1 MNEGNEK
8 SDNIISQTEKVE
20 GSPEKEETQKDKY
33 LDYELITRRWRVKLY
48 KLNEIGQWD
57 DKGIGNAFCATK
69 KEDNDIVQNKLMMI
83 NEKTEEEMINLDINK
98 DQIEFHNQRGTIMTW
113 RMGGDSGDDNIAMS
127 FQEKEGVAE
136 IVKTILIWEG
146 KDANIE
152 DLYMEFQDDGFLEVS
167 IQNLPNLEKEL
178 NSDMGE
184 QKLNIFIDNLK
195 KDDYSFIMQLGDL
208 LKEEEKKI
216 ENLKTT
222 ISSNLMSS
230 NFSYTGIQYN
240 NEYNQQQIYK
250 NLPMRNIKYIFD
262 IFKNLILIGDKELI
276 EILINDENY
285 LITFGALEYDFET
298 MKSVPHRKYFKDI
311 VKFKNPLNINDDDIL
326 KKIDQNIRLTYLRD
340 TALSRIIDDNSI
352 KTINLILQLNYNDII
367 QFFLNDN
374 NKYLDT
380 LLNQLESK
388 DINVQKESC
397 LFLLEL
403 IECSKNVIQSK
414 ATFNECL
421 FEKGILNIICK
432 ILIENQTD
440 KNDDIYEFIKISLI
454 EIFINILTSIPNLIL
469 DFLKKEEDHQLL
481 KLLINIML
489 YSDKFGLK
497 YEICQIYKTLI
508 EIQMKEQNS
517 DIMEFYDESLTILL
531 KYLNVPMNPNIP
543 HQNKLVISS
552 TKQLIIEILIT
563 WFSLMNFNKQFW
575 IEENKLNEIIYNLL
589 GEDDKT
595 VNLYTIKLLKCLIE
609 STDHFVCDK
618 ILTQKICQNL
628 SNLFNDNI
636 KKHNI
641 LISCIIDFYET
652 LSKSK
657 EKIFIN
663 IMSFNSDF
671 FYQHK
676 KYFNLIILRYE
687 NKELPKKQL
696 INYLTGDYK
705 ENESLL
711 LGEFDYKGMGEY
723 YCDED
728 KDIDFLNKKGI
739 IPDLRVNEKNNDGG
753 NEF

>member
-83 NEKTEEEMINLDINK
+83 NEKNEEEMINLDINK

-326 KKIDQNIRLTYLRD
+326 KKIDQNI
-340 TALSRIIDDNSI
+340 
-352 KTINLILQLNYNDII
+352 KCILEKS
-367 QFFLNDN
+367 
-374 NKYLDT
+374 NKDS
-380 LLNQLESK
+380 N
-388 DINVQKESC
+388 
-397 LFLLEL
+397 
-403 IECSKNVIQSK
+403 CSKN
-414 ATFNECL
+414 L
-421 FEKGILNIICK
+421 FSILN
-432 ILIENQTD
+432 LNSPLSAD
-440 KNDDIYEFIKISLI
+440 MKNFSKR
-454 EIFINILTSIPNLIL
+454 
-469 DFLKKEEDHQLL
+469 
-481 KLLINIML
+481 
-489 YSDKFGLK
+489 
-497 YEICQIYKTLI
+497 
-508 EIQMKEQNS
+508 
-517 DIMEFYDESLTILL
+517 
-531 KYLNVPMNPNIP
+531 
-543 HQNKLVISS
+543 NKN
-552 TKQLIIEILIT
+552 
-563 WFSLMNFNKQFW
+563 W
-575 IEENKLNEIIYNLL
+575 
-589 GEDDKT
+589 
-595 VNLYTIKLLKCLIE
+595 
-609 STDHFVCDK
+609 
-618 ILTQKICQNL
+618 
-628 SNLFNDNI
+628 
-636 KKHNI
+636 
-641 LISCIIDFYET
+641 
-652 LSKSK
+652 
-657 EKIFIN
+657 
-663 IMSFNSDF
+663 
-671 FYQHK
+671 
-676 KYFNLIILRYE
+676 
-687 NKELPKKQL
+687 
-696 INYLTGDYK
+696 
-705 ENESLL
+705 
-711 LGEFDYKGMGEY
+711 
-723 YCDED
+723 
-728 KDIDFLNKKGI
+728 
-739 IPDLRVNEKNNDGG
+739 
-753 NEF
+753 